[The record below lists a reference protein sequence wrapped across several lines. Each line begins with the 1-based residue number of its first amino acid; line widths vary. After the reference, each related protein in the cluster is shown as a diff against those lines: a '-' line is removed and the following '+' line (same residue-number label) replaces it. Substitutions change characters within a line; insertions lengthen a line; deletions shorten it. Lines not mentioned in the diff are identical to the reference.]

1 MAITYTIKFL
11 FLFFFLMNLR
21 SLYIFKALY
30 NYNNNN
36 DKRIKDFNA
45 NQKKSHFI
53 AMSNPSDVNEE
64 ENNVSNNIDEDY
76 GMLVEL
82 FVS

>member
-1 MAITYTIKFL
+1 
-11 FLFFFLMNLR
+11 
-21 SLYIFKALY
+21 
-30 NYNNNN
+30 
-36 DKRIKDFNA
+36 
-45 NQKKSHFI
+45 
-53 AMSNPSDVNEE
+53 MSNPSDVNEE